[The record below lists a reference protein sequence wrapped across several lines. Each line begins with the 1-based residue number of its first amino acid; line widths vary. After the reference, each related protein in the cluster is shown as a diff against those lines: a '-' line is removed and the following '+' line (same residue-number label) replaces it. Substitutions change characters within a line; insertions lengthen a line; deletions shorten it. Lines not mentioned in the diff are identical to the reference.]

1 MTFRLQTSHLL
12 TNSSKIEYRHNFVCA
27 QFFYIIV
34 AVDEIAIDKMA
45 VDEVFVDAMAC

>member
-12 TNSSKIEYRHNFVCA
+12 TNSSKIEQRHNFVRV

-34 AVDEIAIDKMA
+34 AVDEITKNEMA
-45 VDEVFVDAMAC
+45 VDEVFVYAMAC